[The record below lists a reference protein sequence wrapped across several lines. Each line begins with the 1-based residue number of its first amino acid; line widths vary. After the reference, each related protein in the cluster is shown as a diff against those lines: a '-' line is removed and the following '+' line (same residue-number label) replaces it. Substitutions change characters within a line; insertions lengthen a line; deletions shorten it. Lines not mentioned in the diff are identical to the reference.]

1 MAHKACSSVRTAG
14 CTCVCQPEGLD
25 KCAAWKASARCCC
38 FSSWLLSELSF
49 LAVSQPGDPSSLS
62 AYRFGAQRR
71 RLARGSSLPL
81 SDMLCCS
88 GGCRCSLQLDMQAR
102 AESKVIH
109 DRNHARIGH
118 SLNGRQP
125 WSYQSQKYR
134 VSPVIRSLIR
144 RITGNA
150 FNLVEHT
157 CVHLHLDTA
166 PCACVAFPTRFW
178 QLGQVA

>member
-25 KCAAWKASARCCC
+25 KCAAWKASARCCCCC

-88 GGCRCSLQLDMQAR
+88 GGCRCSLQ
-102 AESKVIH
+102 
-109 DRNHARIGH
+109 
-118 SLNGRQP
+118 
-125 WSYQSQKYR
+125 QSQKYR